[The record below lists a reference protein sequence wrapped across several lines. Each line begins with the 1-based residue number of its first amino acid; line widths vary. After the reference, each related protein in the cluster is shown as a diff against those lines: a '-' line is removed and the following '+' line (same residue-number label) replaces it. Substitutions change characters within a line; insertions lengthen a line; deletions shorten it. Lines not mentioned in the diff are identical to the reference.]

1 MEARAHVHV
10 RAARV
15 RRPLAH
21 IDDKPMLTVDMKRVV
36 REQRLG
42 FVATVNADGTPN
54 VAPKATFVV
63 LDDSTIGFGDIR
75 SPGTLRNLKSN
86 PAVEVNFIDPFV
98 RKGYRFGGSAAI
110 IERSAPGFND
120 LLGRFEEC
128 GIAVSRFRALVKI
141 TVTKALPLISP
152 AYDRGVT
159 ESELRRIFTARF
171 RKLQPNER
179 FEE

>member
-1 MEARAHVHV
+1 
-10 RAARV
+10 
-15 RRPLAH
+15 
-21 IDDKPMLTVDMKRVV
+21 MLSADMKRVV

-54 VAPKATFVV
+54 VSPKATFVV

-86 PAVEVNFIDPFV
+86 PAVEVNFVDPFV
-98 RKGYRFGGSAAI
+98 RKGFRFAGAAAI
-110 IERSAPGFND
+110 IERGAPAFND
-120 LLGRFEEC
+120 LLGRFGEC
-128 GIAVSRFRALVKI
+128 GIAVSRLRALVKI
-141 TVTKALPLISP
+141 TVTKAMPLISP

-159 ESELRRIFTARF
+159 EPELRRIFTARF

>member
-1 MEARAHVHV
+1 METRARVHV
-10 RAARV
+10 WSERHEAANGT
-15 RRPLAH
+15 H
-21 IDDKPMLTVDMKRVV
+21 HDNPMLTADMKRVV

-54 VAPKATFVV
+54 VSPKATFVV

-86 PAVEVNFIDPFV
+86 PAVEVNFVDPFV

-110 IERSAPGFND
+110 IECSAPGFND
-120 LLGRFEEC
+120 LLDRFEEC
-128 GIAVSRFRALVKI
+128 GIAVSRLRALVKI
-141 TVTKALPLISP
+141 TVTEALPLISP

-171 RKLQPNER
+171 RKLQPRER

>member
-1 MEARAHVHV
+1 
-10 RAARV
+10 
-15 RRPLAH
+15 
-21 IDDKPMLTVDMKRVV
+21 MLTAEMKRVV

-54 VAPKATFVV
+54 VSPKATFVV
-63 LDDSTIGFGDIR
+63 LDDATIGFGDIR

-86 PAVEVNFIDPFV
+86 RAVEVNFVDPFI
-98 RKGYRFGGSAAI
+98 RKGYRFAGKATI
-110 IERSAPGFND
+110 IERGAPGFDD
-120 LLGRFEEC
+120 LLGRFGEC
-128 GIAVSRFRALVKI
+128 GIAVDRLRALVKV
-141 TVTKALPLISP
+141 TVAKALPLISP
-152 AYDRGVT
+152 AYDRGMT